1 MAYSVIMMLPHEGL
15 SKTIGHM
22 ESRWWVYGKKKK
34 RRVPSPYDGTGY
46 TPIYQSADAKKE
58 RIPTAGFLQQRYP
71 LYEVL
76 LCLIVGVLPSLR
88 RPALLLSSVLGQK
101 TEPTPQNP
109 HF

>member
-46 TPIYQSADAKKE
+46 TPIYQSADAKKRADTDC
-58 RIPTAGFLQQRYP
+58 RISPTA
-71 LYEVL
+71 
-76 LCLIVGVLPSLR
+76 I
-88 RPALLLSSVLGQK
+88 PAL
-101 TEPTPQNP
+101 
-109 HF
+109 